1 MLLITLSATA
11 VLSFSSIALQYLTPS
26 LFRSAVHRAETNLS
40 ERSAQRTLDL
50 VQQEAAQEL
59 ARRPRY
65 AYSIVAGGV
74 HDVHELR
81 YAAEHDPVVASH
93 YIGFD
98 YAHARLIRL
107 LMERSVYVSYRI
119 GNRVYWTRRRV
130 KLHKG
135 ETLLTDGK
143 MTARTRC
150 GNRVEEKP
158 QQETARMEP
167 PAAVFDEPLMPR
179 ILPSSEVPPVPF
191 ETALNSA
198 PAGPALPLGV
208 YDPIAG
214 GAWMPLSPAPLPNVC
229 APIKKPAAKGGV
241 IEATSA
247 VTAKGKGK
255 NKTVD
260 PCTGGGMSEVPEP
273 GTWFMVASGM
283 AGVYW
288 KARQRFLR
296 G

>member
-1 MLLITLSATA
+1 MLLITLCVTA
-11 VLSFSSIALQYLTPS
+11 VLSVSSIALQYLTPS
-26 LFRSAVHRAETNLS
+26 LFRGAFHRAETDLT
-40 ERSAQRTLDL
+40 EQSAQRTLDL
-50 VQQEAAQEL
+50 VQQESGREL

-65 AYSIVAGGV
+65 AYSVVAAGV

-81 YAAEHDPVVASH
+81 YAVEHDPVVASH
-93 YIGFD
+93 YVGFD
-98 YAHARLIRL
+98 YAHARLVRL

-119 GNRVYWTRRRV
+119 GNRVYWTRHRV

-158 QQETARMEP
+158 QEETSRMEP

-179 ILPSSEVPPVPF
+179 ILPSTETPPVPF
-191 ETALNSA
+191 ETTLNRA
-198 PAGPALPLGV
+198 PAAPLLPLGI

-214 GAWMPLSPAPLPNVC
+214 GGWMPLSPAPLPNVC
-229 APIKKPAAKGGV
+229 APIKKPTTKGSALETV
-241 IEATSA
+241 SVFNAT
-247 VTAKGKGK
+247 GKGK
-255 NKTVD
+255 KKNVD
-260 PCTGGGMSEVPEP
+260 PCTGGGLSEVPEP

-283 AGVYW
+283 AVVYW
-288 KARQRFLR
+288 KARQRLAR